1 MRQYQ
6 YLMNILLFIV
16 RSDALMGNQDIKLMF
31 NSDIAIDS
39 WFWIINKDYEFNFIS
54 KYMKCMVYQILTETL
69 KADKKFTRQ
78 RIMLWTYNIDKT
90 EKLVNRITFSIKYFT
105 DSIIKNKNNFNLN
118 DHENDKL
125 SDYYEIRHC
134 IKFLIILCDRW
145 KEFQDYLRAQ
155 HNRIKSSNIVSSIV
169 TLIRVCLS
177 FVKYKFALKLWT
189 ETFKVVYALNNQM
202 NNDYKEFFM
211 SIRTHEFVK
220 QIMELGWFS
229 KDKYYFLNRKEKSIS
244 KAPVFNSNKMILKLK
259 LIALEVSHQ
268 MINNENRH
276 EFSNSIGKEILDANL
291 KIGYAQLLHLNNGVM
306 HSKFFDKRDK
316 TRDSFNIQMLFSWY
330 SLRAKISDKD
340 EIKEQNI
347 IQLFDTQ
354 NIFIEAS
361 KVVKMSLFNLFKSK
375 NSNFGVK
382 DCNNYL
388 KKEEFETDVLNFYE
402 SCSSHIEI
410 VVPNNKLADPSK
422 HDPFLN
428 FQDSNSVQVK
438 EENQAVVVTKYLTIP
453 PRFLSITQK
462 QKTDFWTGLKSDDPK
477 VFWKLL
483 QKYGIETNK
492 ELSIMEKVQNSKF
505 TLPDWVKRAS
515 WLEML
520 LALLVFIIN
529 VIIFLG
535 YKVNSTDDS
544 VELLIFNSKVAT
556 YVIVYGI
563 GGLICSGYFY
573 IIVIRL
579 IIIFRINWGE
589 FKISYSKKK
598 NVSIPKYAWNSLVNL
613 YKWTLLI
620 VQSQDL
626 WCLTPCFIFAML
638 GMTIHFYYFVFCIIV
653 AIIYVDSLME
663 VILAIWVPKYRI
675 AWTLLLTL
683 GVLYIYAALSF
694 TQFRKDYSQ
703 NIANSCDSVYNCLI
717 TISDQWY
724 KNNALGG
731 FLSTQVPAIVQNS
744 TFKVNWGRF
753 FFDLIFFIAVPTL
766 LVNIISGIII
776 DNFGERRSK
785 RDELRE
791 YQQSRCFVCGKLD
804 NDILDFS
811 HHTKF
816 EHNCWD
822 YVYYIGILKN
832 TEFKDLKDSTDI
844 YVKKM
849 IENNNS
855 EWFPCYHNNGS
866 SISTAI
872 QEISAKQDGIEKNSK
887 ESFIKLEDKIEEKI
901 GKLKEELNSN
911 LESKLDS
918 KLELQFSKIK
928 DLLSK

>member
-1 MRQYQ
+1 
-6 YLMNILLFIV
+6 
-16 RSDALMGNQDIKLMF
+16 
-31 NSDIAIDS
+31 
-39 WFWIINKDYEFNFIS
+39 
-54 KYMKCMVYQILTETL
+54 
-69 KADKKFTRQ
+69 
-78 RIMLWTYNIDKT
+78 
-90 EKLVNRITFSIKYFT
+90 
-105 DSIIKNKNNFNLN
+105 
-118 DHENDKL
+118 
-125 SDYYEIRHC
+125 
-134 IKFLIILCDRW
+134 
-145 KEFQDYLRAQ
+145 
-155 HNRIKSSNIVSSIV
+155 
-169 TLIRVCLS
+169 
-177 FVKYKFALKLWT
+177 
-189 ETFKVVYALNNQM
+189 
-202 NNDYKEFFM
+202 
-211 SIRTHEFVK
+211 
-220 QIMELGWFS
+220 
-229 KDKYYFLNRKEKSIS
+229 
-244 KAPVFNSNKMILKLK
+244 
-259 LIALEVSHQ
+259 
-268 MINNENRH
+268 
-276 EFSNSIGKEILDANL
+276 
-291 KIGYAQLLHLNNGVM
+291 
-306 HSKFFDKRDK
+306 
-316 TRDSFNIQMLFSWY
+316 
-330 SLRAKISDKD
+330 
-340 EIKEQNI
+340 
-347 IQLFDTQ
+347 
-354 NIFIEAS
+354 
-361 KVVKMSLFNLFKSK
+361 
-375 NSNFGVK
+375 
-382 DCNNYL
+382 
-388 KKEEFETDVLNFYE
+388 
-402 SCSSHIEI
+402 
-410 VVPNNKLADPSK
+410 
-422 HDPFLN
+422 
-428 FQDSNSVQVK
+428 
-438 EENQAVVVTKYLTIP
+438 
-453 PRFLSITQK
+453 
-462 QKTDFWTGLKSDDPK
+462 
-477 VFWKLL
+477 
-483 QKYGIETNK
+483 
-492 ELSIMEKVQNSKF
+492 
-505 TLPDWVKRAS
+505 
-515 WLEML
+515 ML

-529 VIIFLG
+529 VILFFG

-579 IIIFRINWGE
+579 IIIFRINWSE

-598 NVSIPKYAWNSLVNL
+598 NVSIPKYAWNSFVNL
-613 YKWTLLI
+613 YKWILLI
-620 VQSQDL
+620 FQSQDL

-638 GMTIHFYYFVFCIIV
+638 GMTVSFYYFVFCIII

-804 NDILDFS
+804 NDISDFS

-816 EHNCWD
+816 IHNCWD

-832 TEFKDLKDSTDI
+832 TDFKDLKDSTDI

-849 IENNNS
+849 IEDNNS
-855 EWFPCYHNNGS
+855 EWFPCFYNNGS

-872 QEISAKQDGIEKNSK
+872 QEISAKQDGIEK
-887 ESFIKLEDKIEEKI
+887 SFIKLEDKIE
-901 GKLKEELNSN
+901 KLKEELSSN
-911 LESKLDS
+911 LESKFDS